1 MSYID
6 LLNEFNRWLESNM
19 LPARSQLLYY
29 KLLHVFNR
37 AGWPESV
44 QLDNLRLMVL
54 TGIRSVATVIHARDQ
69 LVEAGFISF
78 IKGKKGEPNRYT
90 LIKERRSAAENS
102 AEKTMENAS
111 ESELEKDCDSENA
124 TEINTEIDTENCTEN
139 ETVSESTNDKHN
151 KNKNK
156 TKNKT
161 KTKNYSPL
169 ADARGEYSPPRRTEE
184 PFVRPTVEE
193 VRQYAAEHGCN
204 VDAECFVSYYDSV
217 GWLVGGV
224 PMRDWKAA
232 VRAWDARERRRSSE
246 RFGRKDIPRGA
257 SGTLGAAEMEAIQW
271 VMRGA

>member
-19 LPARSQLLYY
+19 LPASSQLLYY

-54 TGIRSVATVIHARDQ
+54 TKIRSVATVIRARDQ

-102 AEKTMENAS
+102 AEKTTENTLES
-111 ESELEKDCDSENA
+111 ESEKDCDRENS
-124 TEINTEIDTENCTEN
+124 TEIDTENDTEN
-139 ETVSESTNDKHN
+139 KSVSESTNDKHN
-151 KNKNK
+151 KNKTK
-156 TKNKT
+156 TKT
-161 KTKNYSPL
+161 KTKNYSPF
-169 ADARGEYSPPRRTEE
+169 AVAQGEYSSPQRTEK

-193 VRQYAAEHGCN
+193 VRQYAAEHGYN
-204 VDAECFVSYYDSV
+204 VNAECFVSYYDSV

-224 PMRDWKAA
+224 PMCDWRAA

-246 RFGRKDIPRGA
+246 CSGRKDIPPGA
-257 SGTLGAAEMEAIQW
+257 SCTLGDAEMEAIRQ